1 MMTAMRP
8 RPPAL
13 AFPVLVVALGL
24 VPAPAQAAGSPDLW
38 ATVNICDTAMNPNTI
53 GIRASIP
60 GNGKNHRMY
69 MRFEAQFFD
78 RTKNRFVPSGSSSK
92 WTYVGS
98 ARFRSVQFGFSFAF
112 GQPPAG
118 EQFVFR
124 GKVDFR
130 WRKWTRRRGAR
141 RLVTV
146 MRRSRITRAGFS
158 GVEGGDPPGR
168 SEALC
173 VIR

>member
-8 RPPAL
+8 RPLLAVPAL
-13 AFPVLVVALGL
+13 LAAGIL
-24 VPAPAQAAGSPDLW
+24 VPGSAHAAPSPDLW
-38 ATVNICDTAMNPNTI
+38 ATVNICDTATNPNTI

-60 GNGKNHRMY
+60 GTGKNHRMY

-92 WTYVGS
+92 WSYVGS

-112 GQPPAG
+112 APPPAG

-130 WRKWTRRRGAR
+130 WRKWVRRNGRK

-146 MRRSRITRAGFS
+146 MRRSRITRAGFT